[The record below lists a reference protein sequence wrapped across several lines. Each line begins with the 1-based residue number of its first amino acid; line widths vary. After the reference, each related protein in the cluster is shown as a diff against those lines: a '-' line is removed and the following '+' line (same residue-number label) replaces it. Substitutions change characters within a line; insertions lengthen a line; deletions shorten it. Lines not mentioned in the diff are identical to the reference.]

1 MAVPTPNEMLRL
13 VLIVLIK
20 MPCKQNSDM
29 AIRVNREEYF
39 LMQVTNFS

>member
-20 MPCKQNSDM
+20 MSSKQNSDM
-29 AIRVNREEYF
+29 ALELTEKNI
-39 LMQVTNFS
+39 FSCK